1 MRIFRFC
8 DEKLGKIVI
17 YLDIVFLD
25 IVFSLFKAE
34 EICEGESTQSCEAR
48 FSPSRSPFP
57 GTSLFYAVVWGSVLV
72 NACML
77 LYW

>member
-1 MRIFRFC
+1 MLRFC

-48 FSPSRSPFP
+48 FSPLRHPSFRARNSARPFI
-57 GTSLFYAVVWGSVLV
+57 
-72 NACML
+72 M
-77 LYW
+77 